1 MMIAFKI
8 IFQDESLFSE
18 FNTEI
23 FIRDEVIIPHCGV
36 KRERQAKL
44 QMKQEFLS

>member
-36 KRERQAKL
+36 KRERQVKL
-44 QMKQEFLS
+44 